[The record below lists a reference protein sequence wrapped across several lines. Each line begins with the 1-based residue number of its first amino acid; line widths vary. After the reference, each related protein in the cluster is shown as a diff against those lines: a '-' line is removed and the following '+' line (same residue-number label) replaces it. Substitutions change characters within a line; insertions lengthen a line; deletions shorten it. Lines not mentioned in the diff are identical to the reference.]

1 MSSSI
6 FLFWAEINVSIY
18 LSIYLT
24 FDKLEPEA
32 YEKNRPDFKTI
43 RLKIFQFLVQL
54 YNTVYFH
61 LKNLL
66 CWVYYTI
73 GIANRGDIFRVQTLV
88 VFRKPYLVFPFRE
101 IGRRFC
107 TKCCKKVLFLSK
119 KNPKVGTR
127 LYFYDAS
134 YTQSITPISL
144 SGNTI

>member
-1 MSSSI
+1 MSSYI

-66 CWVYYTI
+66 C
-73 GIANRGDIFRVQTLV
+73 
-88 VFRKPYLVFPFRE
+88 
-101 IGRRFC
+101 
-107 TKCCKKVLFLSK
+107 
-119 KNPKVGTR
+119 
-127 LYFYDAS
+127 
-134 YTQSITPISL
+134 
-144 SGNTI
+144 